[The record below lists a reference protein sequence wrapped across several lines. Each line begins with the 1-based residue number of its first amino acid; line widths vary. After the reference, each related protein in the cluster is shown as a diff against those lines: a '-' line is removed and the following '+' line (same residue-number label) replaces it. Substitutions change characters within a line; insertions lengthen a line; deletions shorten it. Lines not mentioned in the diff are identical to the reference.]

1 MTVIPLPGTPDQDLI
16 VPCSAEVW
24 TNHDAVIRDVVKS
37 AVVMIFLLRFKFVF
51 WIRELS
57 ATFPHGIRALERWNQ
72 LCFSEHRREKMTLGR
87 LVTRIAGT
95 KNKDCLSRH
104 RLDILPSVW

>member
-1 MTVIPLPGTPDQDLI
+1 MAVIPLPGTPGQDLI
-16 VPCSAEVW
+16 VPCSADMW
-24 TNHDAVIRDVVKS
+24 TDRDAVIRDVVKS
-37 AVVMIFLLRFKFVF
+37 TVLMIFLLRFKFVF

-57 ATFPHGIRALERWNQ
+57 ATFPHGVRALERCNQ
-72 LCFSEHRREKMTLGR
+72 LFFSKHLREKMTLGR

-95 KNKDCLSRH
+95 KNKDCLGRH